1 MNGPRPWWWR
11 ACIAVLALAVSC
23 RIGAEGHPSEYD
35 ILRSFPPGRLEALT
49 ASDMPDAQGFTGG
62 NRTVGRWLEA
72 GPQRGSCRAVI
83 GAVVAGD
90 LDRADR
96 AWQGI
101 EVAFTH
107 QRADGGFTAETRPNG
122 SSAAVGGAAVETAY
136 FFLQEYGRAV
146 LVIRESPHEAH
157 FRDRIEALRPRL
169 RRACDFIA
177 AGEATILQRSRK
189 AVNRVLIAAKAFGT
203 CGRVLGDDALID
215 TSRRLVTEALRLRD
229 ANGVFIEH
237 GGQDSSYN
245 AVSLLF
251 GQVLALHVPLPELDA
266 AFPAA
271 AEWQIGRVL
280 VSGEV
285 DNRGNTRTGVG
296 LEPGFNGQPKGINHN
311 EVILALQYHGLVH
324 RNPAALEAA
333 DRVFAWTQRE
343 RLRTPWIS
351 GENRVVLDGRERRVQ
366 VDLPQERAPKAPLVL
381 AFHGFTG
388 SPEDLRKTSALTA
401 AAQRR
406 GWVVAYPEGTRD
418 GAGRR
423 FFQVGYRF
431 HRHLPVD
438 DVQAARELAGRLVRD
453 LDLDPRA
460 VFVTGFS
467 NGADLGFLLG
477 SRPNSFPRAIAPICG
492 AMMSYWNPF
501 LADSARPSVLAVNV
515 MDDPITRWTGDRKDR
530 DGWGPYRG
538 TEEVVRAWVDHLDLT
553 PDGVPTLEDGIRCTR
568 WARPGGGPELRF
580 FAIQHGGH
588 RWPRTLGEPGRS
600 TAETLLEFF
609 EAQRDR

>member
-1 MNGPRPWWWR
+1 MDGLFFRFWR
-11 ACIAVLALAVSC
+11 ICVCTLLLAVPALS
-23 RIGAEGHPSEYD
+23 GAEGHPSEYA
-35 ILRSFPPGRLEALT
+35 ILRSFPPGRLDALT
-49 ASDMPDAQGFTGG
+49 TSDMPDEQGLTGS
-62 NRTVGRWLEA
+62 NRGVGHWLEA

-83 GAVVAGD
+83 GAVAADD
-90 LDRADR
+90 LPRADR
-96 AWQGI
+96 AWRGI
-101 EVAFTH
+101 EVAFAH
-107 QRADGGFTAETRPNG
+107 QREDGGFTAEARPNG
-122 SSAAVGGAAVETAY
+122 SSAANGGAAVETAY

-146 LVIRESPHEAH
+146 LVIQESPHEAH
-157 FRDRIEALRPRL
+157 FHDRIEALRPRL

-203 CGRVLGDDALID
+203 CGKVLGDDSLVA
-215 TSRRLVTEALRLRD
+215 TSKRLVAEALQLRD
-229 ANGVFIEH
+229 PNGVFIEH

-251 GQVLALHVPLPELDA
+251 GQVLALHVSLPELDA

-333 DRVFAWTQRE
+333 DRIFAWTQRE
-343 RLRTPWIS
+343 RQRTAWIS
-351 GENRVVLDGRERRVQ
+351 GENRVVLDGRERSVLLDLAPERV
-366 VDLPQERAPKAPLVL
+366 PKAPLVL

-388 SPEDLRKTSALTA
+388 SPGDLRQKSGLTA
-401 AAQRR
+401 AALKR

-418 GAGRR
+418 DNGHR
-423 FFQVGYRF
+423 FFQVGYKF
-431 HRHLPVD
+431 HRKRSVN
-438 DVQAARELAGRLVRD
+438 DVQAAHELAGRLVRV

-467 NGADLGFLLG
+467 NGADLSFFLG
-477 SRPNSFPRAIAPICG
+477 SRPNPFPKAIAPVCG
-492 AMMSYWNPF
+492 TMMADWTPF
-501 LADSARPSVLAVNV
+501 IADSAHPSILAVNAV
-515 MDDPITRWTGDRKDR
+515 DDAITRWAGDRQDR
-530 DGWGPYRG
+530 DGWGSYWS
-538 TEEVVRAWVDHLDLT
+538 TDDVIQAWVRHLGL
-553 PDGVPTLEDGIRCTR
+553 PQEGPPTLEGGIQRTLWR
-568 WARPGGGPELRF
+568 GANGRPELRLL
-580 FAIQHGGH
+580 AIQKGGH
-588 RWPRTLGEPGRS
+588 RWPKTLGEPGLS
-600 TAETLLEFF
+600 SAETLLEFF
-609 EAQRDR
+609 QSQRDR

>member
-1 MNGPRPWWWR
+1 MHGTLSWCWS
-11 ACIAVLALAVSC
+11 ACGAVLALAISC

-49 ASDMPDAQGFTGG
+49 ATDMPDAQGLTGG
-62 NRTVGRWLEA
+62 NRTVGHWLEA

-101 EVAFTH
+101 EVAFAH

-122 SSAAVGGAAVETAY
+122 SSAATGGAAVETAY

-157 FRDRIEALRPRL
+157 FHDRIEALRPRL

-203 CGRVLGDDALID
+203 CGKVLGDDSLIA
-215 TSRRLVTEALRLRD
+215 TSRRLVAEALRLRD

-271 AEWQIGRVL
+271 AAWQIGRVL

-343 RLRTPWIS
+343 RQRTPWVS
-351 GENRVVLDGRERRVQ
+351 GENRVVLDGRERNILL
-366 VDLPQERAPKAPLVL
+366 DLPSNRTPKAPLIL

-388 SPEDLRKTSALTA
+388 SPGDLRKRCGLTDAAL
-401 AAQRR
+401 RR
-406 GWVVAYPEGTRD
+406 GWVVGYPEGTRD
-418 GAGRR
+418 RDGHR
-423 FFQVGYRF
+423 FFQVGYKF
-431 HRHLPVD
+431 HRGMQVD
-438 DVQAARELAGRLVRD
+438 DIQAARELAGRLVRD

-477 SRPNSFPRAIAPICG
+477 SRPDAFPRAIAPICG
-492 AMMSYWNPF
+492 TMMSDWTPF
-501 LADSARPSVLAVNV
+501 LARSARPSVLAVNAV
-515 MDDPITRWTGDRKDR
+515 DDSITRWAGDRRDR
-530 DGWGPYRG
+530 DGWGPYWG
-538 TEEVVRAWVDHLDLT
+538 TEDVIDVWVRHLGLT
-553 PDGVPTLEDGIRCTR
+553 PDGSPALRDGIRSMR
-568 WARPGGGPELRF
+568 WTGAEGGPEIRF
-580 FAIQHGGH
+580 FAVQKGGH
-588 RWPRTLGEPGRS
+588 RWPTTLGEPGRS

-609 EAQRDR
+609 ETQRDR

>member
-1 MNGPRPWWWR
+1 MRGPRFWSWR
-11 ACIAVLALAVSC
+11 VRVAALVLAVSC
-23 RIGAEGHPSEYD
+23 RLGAEGHLSEYE

-62 NRTVGRWLEA
+62 NRTVGHWLEA

-90 LDRADR
+90 LARADR
-96 AWQGI
+96 AWRGI
-101 EVAFTH
+101 EVAFAH
-107 QRADGGFTAETRPNG
+107 QREDGGFTAEIRPNG
-122 SSAAVGGAAVETAY
+122 SSAASGGAAVETAY

-146 LVIRESPHEAH
+146 LVIRESPHAAH
-157 FRDRIEALRPRL
+157 FHDRIETLRPKL
-169 RRACDFIA
+169 RKACDFIA

-203 CGRVLGDDALID
+203 CGRVLGDDTLID
-215 TSRRLVTEALRLRD
+215 TSRRLVAEALRLRD

-251 GQVLALHVPLPELDA
+251 GQVLALHVSLPELDA

-285 DNRGNTRTGVG
+285 DHRGNTRTGVG

-311 EVILALQYHGLVH
+311 EVILALQYHGLVP

-333 DRVFAWTQRE
+333 DRIFAWTQRE

-351 GENRVVLDGRERRVQ
+351 GENRVVLDGRERRVRI
-366 VDLPQERAPKAPLVL
+366 DLPPERAPKAPLVL

-388 SPEDLRKTSALTA
+388 SPEDLRQQSGLTA
-401 AAQRR
+401 AAARR

-418 GAGRR
+418 GSGRR

-431 HRHLPVD
+431 HGHLQVD
-438 DVQAARELAGRLVRD
+438 DVQAARELAGRLIRD

-467 NGADLGFLLG
+467 NGADLSFLLG
-477 SRPNSFPRAIAPICG
+477 SRPNPFPRAIAPVCG
-492 AMMSYWNPF
+492 TMMSDWTPF
-501 LADSARPSVLAVNV
+501 LAPSARPSVLAVNV
-515 MDDPITRWTGDRKDR
+515 MDDPITRWDGDRKDR
-530 DGWGPYRG
+530 DGWGPYWG
-538 TEEVVRAWVDHLDLT
+538 TEDVIQAWVAHLG
-553 PDGVPTLEDGIRCTR
+553 GVPEGAPILEDGIRRSR
-568 WARPGGGPELRF
+568 WVGVDGGSELGFLAVQR
-580 FAIQHGGH
+580 GGH
-588 RWPRTLGEPGRS
+588 RWPRTLGGSGRS